1 MESTGRKGLEGGPM
15 RCRGDT
21 WESVSENE
29 MEGGRWGG
37 GGGGGGGA
45 WLAGNAPGSGEAP

>member
-37 GGGGGGGA
+37 GGGGGGA